1 MRITPLILF
10 VPLVGLMGCGSS
22 PRVEREVELAT
33 LREAAVAYYAAASAK
48 DRDAVVSFYD
58 TDAVLV
64 PPGAE
69 PVEGPEEIGAYR
81 FGFIETEGISLEFE
95 ILKAEVS
102 ASGDMGWTLANG
114 DITIDRG
121 AEPPGRDL
129 VRDYHMWHKQTDG
142 SWKVI
147 VDFWNSGPVADN

>member
-1 MRITPLILF
+1 
-10 VPLVGLMGCGSS
+10 MGCESS

-33 LREAAVAYYAAASAK
+33 LREAAAAYYAAASAK

-58 TDAVLV
+58 SDAVLV

-69 PVEGPEEIGAYR
+69 RVEGPEEIGAYR

-95 ILKAEVS
+95 ILRAEVS
-102 ASGDMGWTLANG
+102 TSGDMGWTLANG